1 MGVARL
7 DTDAVA
13 VETVEALGLDPSIDL
28 MSPEGLAA
36 SIRRAASFT
45 CPTTP
50 GVLARTV
57 SEVLSELRGFDEET
71 PHEIV
76 RLIESMLAYGD
87 LLELPFEGSQG
98 TRRRLF
104 LGPPAY
110 VRRSGTNS
118 CLLLGIRSEGAA
130 LLSDQLGAQI
140 EYVHHA
146 RVIRLAESDPLTEL
160 MDDEGLVE
168 LQPEQWLQ
176 SPRASSPGDLVAFY
190 TDRLHA
196 LGQSGELELRIVD
209 PDSSVTYYRGRWR
222 GLTSRDNG
230 YFVARRPQAF
240 GADLWC
246 FAQIDQGQVAKIID
260 LPLQSSLTPG
270 ADEAWRLQA
279 AIDALASNPQR
290 VRVSQQEQG
299 SRQVGFF
306 SPVPSWM
313 QRRLDIIGVP
323 CPGGRGALFAYE
335 LPQEEVQEE
344 LDFLTERMWVSIEEA
359 GTAGDD
365 R

>member
-13 VETVEALGLDPSIDL
+13 VETVEALGLDASIDL
-28 MSPEGLAA
+28 MSAEGLAA
-36 SIRRAASFT
+36 SIRRAASFA

-50 GVLARTV
+50 GVLARTM
-57 SEVLSELRGFDEET
+57 SEVLSGLRGFDDET
-71 PHEIV
+71 PNEIV
-76 RLIESMLAYGD
+76 HLIESMVAYGD
-87 LLELPFEGSQG
+87 LLELPLEDSEG

-110 VRRSGTNS
+110 VRRRGTNS
-118 CLLLGIRSEGAA
+118 CLLLGIRPEGAP
-130 LLSDQLGAQI
+130 LLGEELGAQI
-140 EYVHHA
+140 EYVRHA
-146 RVIRLAESDPLTEL
+146 RVMRLAENELLTEL
-160 MDDEGLVE
+160 MDDERLVE
-168 LQPEQWLQ
+168 LQPEQWLR
-176 SPRASSPGDLVAFY
+176 SPRSSSPGDLVAFY

-196 LGQSGELELRIVD
+196 LGQSGELELRILD

-222 GLTSRDNG
+222 TLKSSDNG

-246 FAQIDQGQVAKIID
+246 FTQIVQGEVAKIID
-260 LPLQSSLTPG
+260 LPLQSPLAPG

-279 AIDALASNPQR
+279 AIDALASNPQQ
-290 VRVSQQEQG
+290 VRVSEQEKG

-323 CPGGRGALFAYE
+323 CPGRRGALFAYE

-344 LDFLTERMWVSIEEA
+344 LDFVAERLWVSIEA
-359 GTAGDD
+359 TGTAGDV